1 MVVLSELGNML
12 SSVIG
17 NVNIKLAIIAM
28 LIAQALKMVFYYWQH
43 KKINFRVFVR
53 SSGMPSS
60 HSAAVM
66 ALSTSIGI
74 NEGWNSAVYAVAI
87 VFSCIVMYDAAGV
100 RQAAGKQARVLNKI
114 VDDLFSSKG
123 LNEDRLKE
131 FIGHTS
137 LEVVFGLILGMVI
150 AFFGNFCF

>member
-1 MVVLSELGNML
+1 MDVLTELGKMF
-12 SSVIG
+12 SSVLG
-17 NVNIKLAIIAM
+17 NINIKLAIIAM

-43 KKINFRVFVR
+43 KKINFRIFVR

-66 ALSTSIGI
+66 ALATSIGL
-74 NEGWNSAVYAVAI
+74 NEGWTSASYAIAI

-114 VDDLFSSKG
+114 VDDLFSNKG
-123 LNEDRLKE
+123 LKEDRLKE

-137 LEVVFGLILGMVI
+137 LEVFFGLVLGMVI
-150 AFFGNFCF
+150 AFWGNLCC

>member
-1 MVVLSELGNML
+1 MDVLSELFAMFAAAVN
-12 SSVIG
+12 
-17 NVNIKLAIIAM
+17 NVNIKLAILAM
-28 LIAQALKMVFYYWQH
+28 LIAQVLKMIFYYWRY
-43 KKINFRVFVR
+43 KKINFRIFVR

-66 ALSTSIGI
+66 ALSTSIGLT
-74 NEGWNSAVYAVAI
+74 EGWNSAAYAIAI

-114 VDDLFSSKG
+114 IDDLFSNKG
-123 LNEDRLKE
+123 LKEERLKE

-137 LEVVFGLILGMVI
+137 LEVFFGLLLGVFV
-150 AFFGNFCF
+150 AFWGNFYC